1 MFCFI
6 NSHKYYD
13 KNFAAI
19 PVKKLLYDFDL
30 TEINVI
36 LIMLTDTFTC
46 RNLFPALILMM
57 VLCLSSCAV
66 YTVDKSH
73 LETKLK
79 PSSVAVSHNGLG
91 LNKLIALYK
100 KPHNNRVDTLVC
112 LNKIGQAKPRRVRYD
127 SKMTVITN
135 KHQTINF
142 YAKSLYIWNEEFLVG
157 ERTTLN
163 LRKAN
168 CFSVKLKDI
177 ARIEVRG

>member
-1 MFCFI
+1 MLCFT
-6 NSHKYYD
+6 NSHKYD
-13 KNFAAI
+13 EMKFAET
-19 PVKKLLYDFDL
+19 PVKKLLDDLVL

-36 LIMLTDTFTC
+36 LIMVTNTFIC
-46 RNLFPALILMM
+46 RNLLSALILML
-57 VLCLSSCAV
+57 VFALSGCAV

-79 PSSVAVSHNGLG
+79 PSSIAVSQKGLG

-100 KPHNNRVDTLVC
+100 KPYNNRVDTLVC
-112 LNKIGQAKPRRVRYD
+112 RDKIGQAKPRRVRYD
-127 SKMTVITN
+127 CKVTVITN

-163 LRKAN
+163 LRKSN